1 MRVHDLPNSFGLYGG
16 GCLSQIWQS
25 LCKRL
30 RNTPV
35 PKPGLGAFTG
45 DGKVQSISYFVETDF
60 MHLYI
65 VRHGETW
72 ANAEHRYLGSLDPE
86 LTALGR
92 QQAQTLCEQ
101 LPASLD
107 VLVVSPRLRAVQT
120 ASILNERLK
129 LSPEIMD
136 CFRERDVGVFEG

>member
-1 MRVHDLPNSFGLYGG
+1 M
-16 GCLSQIWQS
+16 
-25 LCKRL
+25 
-30 RNTPV
+30 
-35 PKPGLGAFTG
+35 
-45 DGKVQSISYFVETDF
+45 
-60 MHLYI
+60 
-65 VRHGETW
+65 RHGETW

-92 QQAQTLCEQ
+92 QQAQMLREQ

-129 LSPEIMD
+129 LSPEMMD
-136 CFRERDVGVFEG
+136 CLRERDVGVFKGLTQGHAKKRYPQL